1 MKIAVCPGSFDPITN
16 GHLAVIRRA
25 SRLFEKVIVVVMANF
40 RKPVGL
46 FSVDERVE
54 LIKRCT
60 ADIENVDVDFYGGL
74 LADYAREKGAVA
86 IVKGLRAVS
95 DFEDEFQQALTNK
108 QLNPEVETIFITAE
122 AEHMYLSSSL
132 VKQIGEL
139 GANIDMSKFV
149 PPQIADDIVERLK
162 GRNG

>member
-1 MKIAVCPGSFDPITN
+1 MKIAVCPGSVDPITN

-25 SRLFEKVIVVVMANF
+25 SRLFDKVIVVVMANF

>member
-25 SRLFEKVIVVVMANF
+25 SRLFDKVIVVVMANF

-122 AEHMYLSSSL
+122 AEHMYLSS
-132 VKQIGEL
+132 
-139 GANIDMSKFV
+139 NIDMSKFV

>member
-25 SRLFEKVIVVVMANF
+25 SRLFDKVIVVVMANF

-149 PPQIADDIVERLK
+149 PPQIADDIVERLE

>member
-25 SRLFEKVIVVVMANF
+25 SRLFDKVIVVVMANF

-60 ADIENVDVDFYGGL
+60 ADIKNVDVDFYGGL

>member
-25 SRLFEKVIVVVMANF
+25 SRLFDKVIVVVMANF

-95 DFEDEFQQALTNK
+95 DFEDEVQQALTNK

>member
-25 SRLFEKVIVVVMANF
+25 SRFFDKVIVVVMANF

>member
-25 SRLFEKVIVVVMANF
+25 SRLFDKVIVVVMANF

-60 ADIENVDVDFYGGL
+60 ADIKNVDVDFYGGL

-139 GANIDMSKFV
+139 GANIDMSNFV

>member
-25 SRLFEKVIVVVMANF
+25 SRLFDKVIVVVMANF

-95 DFEDEFQQALTNK
+95 DFEYEFQQALTNK

>member
-25 SRLFEKVIVVVMANF
+25 SRLFDKVIVVVMANF

-162 GRNG
+162 GRKG

>member
-25 SRLFEKVIVVVMANF
+25 SRLFDKVIVVVMAHF

-60 ADIENVDVDFYGGL
+60 ADIKNVDVDFYGGL

>member
-25 SRLFEKVIVVVMANF
+25 SRLFDKVIVVVMANF

-108 QLNPEVETIFITAE
+108 QLNPEVETIFITSE

>member
-25 SRLFEKVIVVVMANF
+25 SRLFDKVIVVVMANF

-46 FSVDERVE
+46 FSVDERVK